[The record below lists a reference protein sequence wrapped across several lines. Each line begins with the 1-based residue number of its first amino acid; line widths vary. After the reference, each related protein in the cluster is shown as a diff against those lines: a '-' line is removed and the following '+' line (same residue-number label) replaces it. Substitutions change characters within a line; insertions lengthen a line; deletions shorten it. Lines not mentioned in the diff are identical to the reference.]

1 MSTFTQANY
10 LTWRQRSQS
19 LLTRIQ
25 QTARQAALEAGALL
39 RQNFTQPHQ
48 ITLKGRHDPVTE
60 SDFQSQNLI
69 IHLLSQAFPAYRF
82 LAEEAGAP
90 TSAQDASEG
99 CWIID
104 PLDGTVNF
112 AHGFP
117 MFAVSIAF
125 QWQGVV
131 AYGVVYDP
139 MRDELFEAVQ
149 GQGARLNDQPLQV
162 SRLQELDRAL
172 LATGFPYNVNE
183 RLEASIQRFK
193 RLVALAQGVRRPGS
207 AAIDLCYVAAGRF
220 DGFWEEGLKP
230 WDTAA
235 AVLIVQEAGGQVSTF
250 EGSPFALTSDN
261 VVASNGLLHAQ
272 ILAALEL

>member
-1 MSTFTQANY
+1 MLKQV
-10 LTWRQRSQS
+10 
-19 LLTRIQ
+19 Q
-25 QTARQAALEAGALL
+25 QTARETALEAGALL

-69 IHLLSQAFPAYRF
+69 IQRLSKIFPAYRF

-90 TSAQDASEG
+90 ESAQGGSDG

-125 QWQGVV
+125 QWQGAVV
-131 AYGVVYDP
+131 YGVVYDP
-139 MRDELFEAVQ
+139 MREELFEAVQ
-149 GQGARLNDQPLQV
+149 GQGAWLNHHPIHV
-162 SRLQELDRAL
+162 SQCQDLDRAL
-172 LATGFPYNVNE
+172 LATGFPYNVVE
-183 RLEASIQRFK
+183 HLEATMLRFK
-193 RLVALAQGVRRPGS
+193 RLVAQAQGIRRPGS
-207 AAIDLCYVAAGRF
+207 AAIDLCYLAAGRF
-220 DGFWEEGLKP
+220 DGFWEENLKP

-250 EGSPFALTSDN
+250 EGSPFALSSDN
-261 VVASNGLLHAQ
+261 VVASNGLLHDQ
-272 ILAALEL
+272 ILTALQL